1 MYSYHVSALLNGAFL
16 SLMTLAVA
24 DPLPR
29 AWKVKHAFEQSHI
42 PEALTINFNPSYL
55 GRGGP
60 PVGFDI
66 GEQVPINCELLRV
79 ILDGHDSHF
88 LLSGGH
94 FGEGPFVVAAVDPDA
109 PSPQNTS
116 LASVRHFLGGNFT
129 PLDDAFLAN
138 STSAVSEWVQPAPPA
153 GSDPHRC
160 VITIRLLVFNQ
171 PEGFNDQTLVNASTS
186 ILGFN
191 ISSFA
196 EEVGL
201 GDPIAGRT

>member
-1 MYSYHVSALLNGAFL
+1 
-16 SLMTLAVA
+16 MTLAVA

-29 AWKVKHAFEQSHI
+29 GASSHRELWKVKHAFEQSHI

-55 GRGGP
+55 VEVSFPQAGGP

-66 GEQVPINCELLRV
+66 GEQVPINST
-79 ILDGHDSHF
+79 GTTPTFS
-88 LLSGGH
+88 LSGGH

-153 GSDPHRC
+153 GSDPHRY
-160 VITIRLLVFNQ
+160 VFLVFNQ

-201 GDPIAGRT
+201 GDPIAGTYMIVGLNK